1 MSLQGKATSTPTHHM
16 GNLAPSSDNS
26 SNETVTTT
34 QARQVDESHGQKL
47 ETDVYEDSETQREQ
61 EVLNLARKFTTRSI
75 DSHHQPLFGP
85 NPGKKVDPQS
95 PDFSA
100 KSWAKAFYNVRY
112 KAEGNSEPR
121 LSGFAFKGLQVY
133 GYGSATDYQM
143 SVGNALLKL
152 PSMALRF
159 FSGKHGQK
167 VDILQDFDGLVLPGE
182 QLCALGPPGSGCS
195 TLLKTIAGDTHG
207 FVVHP
212 DSYINYHGITSR
224 QMTTAFRGEAI
235 YTAEVDIHFPMLSV
249 GDTLYFAAL
258 ARAPYQIPGGIN
270 RNEYATHLRDVL
282 MAMFGIAH
290 TINTRVGNDFVRGV
304 SGGERKRVTIAE
316 AALSYAPLQCWDN
329 STRGLDSANAVEFC
343 KTLRTQSD
351 VFGTTSCIAI
361 YQAPQAAYELFDKVT
376 VLYEGRQIYFGKA
389 GEAKAYFERLGFH
402 CPESQT
408 TADFLTSMTSPV
420 ERVVKPGFEHLV
432 PRTAD
437 EFAQRWKDSP
447 ERQDL
452 LRQIDQYA
460 QEHPFEGADFEKFD
474 QSRKMEKSSKQ
485 RQKSPYTL
493 SYWRQI
499 QLCMW
504 RGVQQLKNDPSV
516 TLAMLIGNFFEALI
530 IASIF
535 YGLAND
541 TTSFFSRG
549 ALLFLMVVLNAFS
562 SLLELLS
569 LYAKRQIVEKHNRY
583 ALYHPSAEA
592 ISSLIVDM
600 PYKITNTLIVN
611 TTLYFMGNLRREP
624 GPFFFYLL
632 ISFFTMM
639 SMSMFFRLFASITKT
654 IAQALAPSG
663 IIMLGLVLYTG
674 FALPVAYMRGWA
686 HWIRYIN
693 PISYGFEAIMV
704 NEFNGRE
711 FPCVA
716 FVPSGPGYENIPP
729 DQRACATAGSAPGF
743 DTVSGSAFV
752 QSSYEYS
759 NSHRWR
765 NFGIIVAF
773 TIFLAFCHLVMS
785 ELVASERSKGEV
797 LVFRRGRVQ
806 KSKARQSQSDEEQSG
821 SPKLHEKHDS
831 GLESDADVEKQV
843 SIFHWENVCYDI
855 KIKGEPRRILDNVDG
870 WIKPGTLTALM
881 GVSGAGKT
889 TLLDVLASRT
899 TVGVISGDMLVDGR
913 QRDESF
919 QRKTGY
925 VQQQDLHLHTSTVRE
940 ALEFSALLRQPSHF
954 TRQEKLDYVDKV
966 IGLLNMDEYADAI
979 VGVPGEGLNVEQR
992 KRLTIGV
999 ELAARP
1005 KLLLFL
1011 DEPTSGLDSQ
1021 TSWSICNLM
1030 EKLTR
1035 NGQAILCTI
1044 HQPSAMLFQR
1054 FDRLLLLAK
1063 GGRTV
1068 YFGEIGKDSEILKDY
1083 FVRNGGPVCPPGAN
1097 PAEHMLEVIGA
1108 APGSHTE
1115 IDWPVVWQ
1123 NSNERQEVRA
1133 ELGRL
1138 RELANSPSAVSDAN
1152 DKSSYEEF
1160 AAPWTTQMYQVGL
1173 RVFQQYWRTPSYIYS
1188 KALLTIGSSIFI
1200 GFSFFKSENTTQ
1212 GMQNQMFGILIF
1224 FFVVIQLMFQ
1234 IIPVFVV
1241 QRTLYE
1247 ARERQSKT
1255 YAWQAFVL
1263 SNIAVEFA
1271 WNSFMAIFC
1280 FLVWFYPIG
1289 LYQNAQYTHTM
1300 HSRST
1305 LAFLIVWVLFLFC
1318 SSLAQMLIAG
1328 ISSDE
1333 MASAL
1338 ANVLAIMLYAFCGI
1352 LAGPDALPGFWI
1364 FMYRV
1369 NPFTYVTAGLLS
1381 TSLGNAPMHC
1391 AENEVLRFAAPD
1403 NQTCGQYLG
1412 PYVQAMGGEVLNPAA
1427 RGEEQCRFCSVT
1439 WTNDFLQAVNIDVE
1453 TRWRD
1458 FGLVWVYVV
1467 FNVCAAVFLY
1477 WLCRVPKGKKETKK
1491 GN

>member
-1 MSLQGKATSTPTHHM
+1 MAS
-16 GNLAPSSDNS
+16 
-26 SNETVTTT
+26 TT
-34 QARQVDESHGQKL
+34 QAHHTEGGHELKL
-47 ETDVYEDSETQREQ
+47 DPDISEDSESRKEQ
-61 EVLNLARKFTTRSI
+61 EVLKLAREFTNRSTK
-75 DSHHQPLFGP
+75 SQHQQPLFGA
-85 NPGKKVDPQS
+85 NPGKQLDPKNLE
-95 PDFSA
+95 FNA
-100 KSWAKAFYNVRY
+100 RSWAKAFYNVRY
-112 KAEGNSEPR
+112 KAEGNSQPR
-121 LSGFAFKGLQVY
+121 VVGVAFKNLNVY
-133 GYGSATDYQM
+133 GYGTATDYQM
-143 SVGNALLKL
+143 SVGNAFLKL

-159 FSGKHGQK
+159 FSGKQKHK
-167 VDILQDFDGLVLPGE
+167 VDILRDLDGLVLPGE

-207 FVVHP
+207 FQVHP
-212 DSYINYHGITSR
+212 SSYINYHGITPQ
-224 QMTTAFRGEAI
+224 QMSTSFRGEAI
-235 YTAEVDIHFPMLSV
+235 YTAEVDTHFPMLSV

-258 ARAPYQIPGGIN
+258 ARTPYQIPAGVS
-270 RNEYATHLRDVL
+270 REEYAIHLRDVI
-282 MAMFGIAH
+282 MAMFGISH

-316 AALSYAPLQCWDN
+316 ASLSYAPLQCWDN

-361 YQAPQAAYELFDKVT
+361 YQAPQAAYELFHKVT

-389 GEAKAYFERLGFH
+389 DEAKAYFERLGFQ
-402 CPESQT
+402 CPDSQT
-408 TADFLTSMTSPV
+408 TADFLTSMTNPV
-420 ERVVKPGFEHLV
+420 ERVIKPGYEHLV

-447 ERQDL
+447 ERQEL
-452 LRQIDQYA
+452 LLQIEEYA
-460 QEHPFEGADFEKFD
+460 GDHPFGGSDLEQFA
-474 QSRKMEKSSKQ
+474 QLRAIEKSSNQ

-493 SYWRQI
+493 SYWSQI
-499 QLCMW
+499 KLCLW
-504 RGVQQLKNDPSV
+504 RGVRQLKNDPSV

-530 IASIF
+530 ISSVF
-535 YGLAND
+535 YNLAND

-549 ALLFLMVVLNAFS
+549 ALLFLMVVMNAFA
-562 SLLELLS
+562 SLLEILS

-592 ISSLIVDM
+592 IASIIVDM
-600 PYKITNTLIVN
+600 PYKITNTLLVN
-611 TTLYFMGNLRREP
+611 TTLYFMGHLRREP

-632 ISFFTMM
+632 LSFFIMM
-639 SMSMFFRLFASITKT
+639 SMSMFFRLFASVTKT

-663 IIMLGLVLYTG
+663 IIMMGLVLYTG

-686 HWIRYIN
+686 QWIRYIN
-693 PISYGFEAIMV
+693 PISYGFESVMV
-704 NEFNGRE
+704 NEFHGRE
-711 FPCVA
+711 FPCA
-716 FVPSGPGYENIPP
+716 SFVPSGPGYENVSP
-729 DQRACATAGSAPGF
+729 DQRVCSTAGSLPGLN
-743 DTVSGSAFV
+743 TVSGTAFV
-752 QSSYEYS
+752 QSSYHYF

-765 NFGIIVAF
+765 NFGIIIAF
-773 TIFLAFCHLVMS
+773 TVFLGFCHLVMS

-797 LVFRRGRVQ
+797 LVFRRGKAH
-806 KSKARQSQSDEEQSG
+806 KSKAKRSQLDEEQSG
-821 SPKLHEKHDS
+821 SPSVQHEKHDNS
-831 GLESDADVEKQV
+831 VDSDADVDQQV

-855 KIKGEPRRILDNVDG
+855 KIKNEPRRILDNVDG

-954 TRQEKLDYVDKV
+954 TRQEKLDYVNKV
-966 IGLLNMDEYADAI
+966 ISLLNMDEYADAI

-1005 KLLLFL
+1005 KLLFFL

-1054 FDRLLLLAK
+1054 FDRLLLLAT
-1063 GGRTV
+1063 GGKTV
-1068 YFGEIGKDSEILKDY
+1068 YFGEIGRNSQTLVDY
-1083 FVRNGGPVCPPGAN
+1083 FVRNGGPACPPGAN
-1097 PAEHMLEVIGA
+1097 PAEYMLEVIGA

-1115 IDWPVVWQ
+1115 IDWPSVWR
-1123 NSNERQEVRA
+1123 NSKEYQEVRT
-1133 ELGRL
+1133 
-1138 RELANSPSAVSDAN
+1138 ELASLKELVNSPSAVSDPN
-1152 DKSSYEEF
+1152 DKSSYQEF
-1160 AAPWTTQMYQVGL
+1160 AAPLTTQLYQVGL

-1188 KALLTIGSSIFI
+1188 KALLTVVCSLFI
-1200 GFSFFKSENTTQ
+1200 GFSFFKSDNTIQ
-1212 GMQNQMFGILIF
+1212 GLQNQMFGILIF
-1224 FFVVIQLMFQ
+1224 FFIVIQMMFQ
-1234 IIPVFVV
+1234 IIPVFVT

-1255 YAWQAFVL
+1255 YAWQAFAL
-1263 SNIAVEFA
+1263 SNIAVEIA
-1271 WNSFMAIFC
+1271 WNSILAVLC

-1289 LYQNAQYTHTM
+1289 LYRNAEYTGTV
-1300 HSRST
+1300 HSRSM
-1305 LAFLIVWVLFLFC
+1305 LVFLIIWVLFLFA
-1318 SSLAQMLIAG
+1318 SSMAHMLIAG
-1328 ISSDE
+1328 VESDE
-1333 MASAL
+1333 LASAL
-1338 ANVLAIMLYAFCGI
+1338 ANILSIMLYAFCGI
-1352 LAGPDALPGFWI
+1352 LAGPNALPRFWI

-1369 NPFTYVTAGLLS
+1369 NPFTYVTSGLLS
-1381 TSLGNAPMHC
+1381 ASLGNAPMHC
-1391 AENEVLRFAAPD
+1391 ATNELLSFSAPP
-1403 NQTCGQYLG
+1403 NQTCFEYLEA
-1412 PYVQAMGGEVLNPAA
+1412 YMASYGGELMNPDA
-1427 RGEEQCRFCSVT
+1427 RGAENCQFCSVT
-1439 WTNDFLQAVNIDVE
+1439 NTNDFLKTVSIDFS

-1467 FNVCAAVFLY
+1467 FNISAAVFLY
-1477 WLCRVPKGKKETKK
+1477 WLCRVPKGKKK
-1491 GN
+1491 N